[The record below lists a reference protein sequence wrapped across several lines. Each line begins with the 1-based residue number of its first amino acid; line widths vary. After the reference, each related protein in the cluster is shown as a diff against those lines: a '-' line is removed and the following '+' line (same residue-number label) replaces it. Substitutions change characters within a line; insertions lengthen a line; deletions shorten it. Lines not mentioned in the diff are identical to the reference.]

1 MVTANTFRSG
11 VLGLFSGLAL
21 TGGLLSGSMAGAQ
34 SVPAAEQAAQTLLPT
49 GSRIVGSKLISPDR
63 AQVQIERAGQLNWVV
78 MDRTADG
85 QWQQNLQA
93 TMELAA
99 SELQAQTFP
108 TSPVTGFGQTSSDAP
123 RLLDSTRQAVNLLPA
138 ADPEQETQRALSRA
152 GRADPFA
159 PVDPVDTTSPL
170 LALPETSLG
179 NLPPLPPTPFPLPP
193 LEVPTST
200 AAVPPPTPLPL
211 PPVAG
216 PTPDPAEF
224 ARSVRVTGLIQIDN
238 ESFAL
243 VNAPG
248 SGSTVVQ
255 TGARFESAEIRN
267 VSSASQEVTLQEGGE
282 TVIKTVGN

>member
-11 VLGLFSGLAL
+11 VLGLLSGLAL

-34 SVPAAEQAAQTLLPT
+34 SVPAAEQAAQTLLPR
-49 GSRIVGSKLISPDR
+49 GSRIVGSMLLSPDR
-63 AQVQIERAGQLNWVV
+63 AQVQIERDGQLNWVV

-99 SELQAQTFP
+99 SELQAQAFP
-108 TSPVTGFGQTSSDAP
+108 TSPVTGFGQTAPDTP
-123 RLLDSTRQAVNLLPA
+123 RLLDSTRRAVNLLPA
-138 ADPEQETQRALSRA
+138 ADPELETQRALSRA
-152 GRADPFA
+152 GRVDPFA
-159 PVDPVDTTSPL
+159 PVDPVDTTPL
-170 LALPETSLG
+170 LALPDTNLG

-200 AAVPPPTPLPL
+200 AAVPPPTPLPP
-211 PPVAG
+211 PPVAA

-255 TGARFESAEIRN
+255 TGTRFESAEIRN
-267 VSSASQEVTLQEGGE
+267 VSPPSQEVTLQEGGE